1 MIGRKS
7 GQKEK
12 RTNEQM
18 IAMNMIWSVSAVLI
32 NYFMQ
37 FLITPYVTNNI
48 GVEAYGFVSLATSF
62 TSYID
67 IAAAALN
74 TFAGRFISVAYH
86 RRDLERANRF
96 YSSVIAADLILAVCI
111 LLPGAVAI
119 RHLESFI
126 VIPQKLCR
134 DVKILFVLVLINY
147 LLTLLRTA
155 FNTAAFIANRLDLA
169 ERTKSVSYVLQAVV
183 LLGLCLVLPPHV
195 WYVGIAYLCASF
207 FLLVRYV
214 SLTGR
219 LTPELHFSRK
229 QCSLSAVHELLV
241 SGVWNALN
249 NLGDVLNSGLDLL
262 ITDLMLNAVVLGE
275 ISIVKNLG
283 MFCYALVKR
292 ISESFQPRQLILYA
306 QKDTEGQVKLFRMTM
321 KATGMF
327 CSLIIC
333 VFWVCGRD
341 FIALWLPEQ
350 NTEFIYRL
358 LMIVLFSDVAI
369 GVVNPLYYV
378 FTLTKK
384 LKIPCLITIAM
395 GAANVLA
402 MYVLLVQTRYG
413 AYAVVI
419 TTLVINGV
427 HFIDTPLYASYCL
440 GVRAGTFYSVIVRH
454 VLSCAAG
461 TAAAIFLEKILPAAR
476 DWIWL
481 VLKGAVS
488 AAGCGAVI
496 LAVMLRPGETKVFWK
511 KIRKQE
517 NAL

>member
-1 MIGRKS
+1 MMGGKAEK
-7 GQKEK
+7 KEK

-18 IAMNMIWSVSAVLI
+18 IAMNMIWSISAVLI

-62 TSYID
+62 TGYID

-86 RRDLERANRF
+86 RKDLERANRF
-96 YSSVIAADLILAVCI
+96 YSSVIAADLMMAVCI
-111 LLPGAVAI
+111 LVPGAFVI
-119 RHLESFI
+119 RHMEAFI
-126 VIPQKLCR
+126 VIPENLCG
-134 DVKILFVLVLINY
+134 DVKILFALVLVNY

-183 LLGLCLVLPPHV
+183 LLGLCLILPPHV
-195 WYVGIAYLCASF
+195 WYVGIAYLCASS
-207 FLLVRYV
+207 FLLVRYI
-214 SLTGR
+214 SLTGE

-229 QCSLSAVHELLV
+229 QCSLSAVYELFV
-241 SGVWNALN
+241 SGIWNALN

-275 ISIVKNLG
+275 ISIAKNLG

-292 ISESFQPRQLILYA
+292 ISESFQPRQLVLYA
-306 QKDTEGQVKLFRMTM
+306 QKDTEGQVKLFRLTM
-321 KATGMF
+321 KTTGLF

-333 VFWVCGRD
+333 VFWVCGRN
-341 FIALWLPEQ
+341 FLVLWLPEQ

-358 LMIVLFSDVAI
+358 LMIVLFSDVAV

-395 GAANVLA
+395 GVANVLA
-402 MYVLLVQTRYG
+402 MYVLLVQTHYG

-419 TTLVINGV
+419 TTLVINCV
-427 HFIDTPLYASYCL
+427 HFIDTPLYASYCM
-440 GVRAGTFYSVIVRH
+440 GVGMGTFYPVIGRH
-454 VLSCAAG
+454 VASCAAG
-461 TAAAIFLEKILPAAR
+461 TAAAVLLEMVLPSA
-476 DWIWL
+476 DSWIQL
-481 VLKGAVS
+481 ILKGAVS
-488 AAGCGAVI
+488 AAGCGVVI
-496 LAVMLRPGETKVFWK
+496 LAVMFRPAEIKAFWN

>member
-1 MIGRKS
+1 MIGRKAE
-7 GQKEK
+7 QKEK

-18 IAMNMIWSVSAVLI
+18 IAMNMIWSILAVLI

-62 TSYID
+62 TGYID

-86 RRDLERANRF
+86 RKDLDRANRF
-96 YSSVIAADLILAVCI
+96 YSSVIAADLVLAVCI
-111 LLPGAVAI
+111 LLPGAVVI
-119 RHLESFI
+119 RRMEEFI
-126 VIPQKLCR
+126 VIPQDLCG
-134 DVKILFVLVLINY
+134 DVKILFALILVNY

-169 ERTKSVSYVLQAVV
+169 EKAKSVSYVLQAVV

-207 FLLVRYV
+207 FLLVRYI
-214 SLTGR
+214 SLTGK
-219 LTPELHFSRK
+219 LTPELHFSGR
-229 QCSLSAVHELLV
+229 QCSFSAVYELLV
-241 SGVWNALN
+241 SGIWNALN

-262 ITDLMLNAVVLGE
+262 ITDLMLSAVVLGE
-275 ISIVKNLG
+275 ISIAKNVG

-306 QKDTEGQVKLFRMTM
+306 QKDTEGQVKLFRLTM

-341 FIALWLPEQ
+341 FLVLWLPEQ

-358 LMIVLFSDVAI
+358 LMIVLFSDVAV

-395 GAANVLA
+395 GVTNVLA
-402 MYVLLVQTRYG
+402 MYVLLVQTGWG
-413 AYAVVI
+413 AYAVVV
-419 TTLVINGV
+419 TTLVINCV

-440 GVRAGTFYSVIVRH
+440 GVRMRTFYPVIARH
-454 VLSCAAG
+454 VVSCAAG
-461 TAAAIFLEKILPAAR
+461 VAAAAFMERILPSAGG
-476 DWIWL
+476 WIWL
-481 VLKGAVS
+481 ILKGMVS
-488 AAGCGAVI
+488 AAGCGVVI
-496 LAVMLRPGETKVFWK
+496 AAVMMRPTEIRMFWNR
-511 KIRKQE
+511 IRKQE
-517 NAL
+517 KVL

>member
-1 MIGRKS
+1 MIGGKT

-18 IAMNMIWSVSAVLI
+18 IALNMVWSVSAVLI

-48 GVEAYGFVSLATSF
+48 GVEAYGFVSLAMSF
-62 TSYID
+62 TGYID

-86 RRDLERANRF
+86 RKDLERANRF
-96 YSSVIAADLILAVCI
+96 YSSVIASDLILAVCI
-111 LLPGAVAI
+111 LLPGAAVI
-119 RHLESFI
+119 RRLSAFI
-126 VIPQKLCR
+126 VIPQNLCR
-134 DVKILFVLVLINY
+134 DVKILFVLVLVNY

-155 FNTAAFIANRLDLA
+155 FNTAAFIANRLDLS
-169 ERTKSVSYVLQAVV
+169 ERIKSVSYVLQAVV

-214 SLTGR
+214 SLTR
-219 LTPELHFSRK
+219 KLTPELHFSRK
-229 QCSLSAVHELLV
+229 KCSLSAVYELLA
-241 SGVWNALN
+241 SGIWNALN

-275 ISIVKNLG
+275 ISIAKNLG

-306 QKDTEGQVKLFRMTM
+306 QKNTEGQVKLFRMTM

-341 FIALWLPEQ
+341 FLILWLPEQ

-358 LMIVLFSDVAI
+358 LMIVLFSDVAV

-395 GAANVLA
+395 GVTNVLA
-402 MYVLLVQTRYG
+402 MYVLLVQTKCG

-419 TTLVINGV
+419 TTLVINCV
-427 HFIDTPLYASYCL
+427 HFVDTPLYASYCM
-440 GVRAGTFYSVIVRH
+440 GVRKGTFYPVIARH
-454 VLSCAAG
+454 VVSCAAG
-461 TAAAIFLEKILPAAR
+461 TAAAVLLEEIMPAAG
-476 DWIWL
+476 DWLWL
-481 VLKGAVS
+481 ILKGMVS

-496 LAVMLRPGETKVFWK
+496 LAVMLRPAETRMLWN

-517 NAL
+517 SIL

>member
-1 MIGRKS
+1 MIGGRA

-12 RTNEQM
+12 KTNEQM
-18 IAMNMIWSVSAVLI
+18 IALNMIWSVSAVLI

-48 GVEAYGFVSLATSF
+48 GVEAYGFVSLATAF
-62 TSYID
+62 TGYID

-86 RRDLERANRF
+86 RKDLERANRF
-96 YSSVIAADLILAVCI
+96 YSSVIGANLILAGCI
-111 LLPGAVAI
+111 LLLGAAVI
-119 RHLESFI
+119 RRLGAFI
-126 VIPQKLCR
+126 VIPQNLCG
-134 DVKILFVLVLINY
+134 DVKILFALVLVNY

-155 FNTAAFIANRLDLA
+155 FYTAAFIANRLDLA
-169 ERTKSVSYVLQAVV
+169 EQNKSASYVLQAIV

-195 WYVGIAYLCASF
+195 WYVGIAYLCASL

-214 SLTGR
+214 FLAGK

-229 QCSLSAVHELLV
+229 QCSLLAVRELLV
-241 SGVWNALN
+241 SGIWNALN

-262 ITDLMLNAVVLGE
+262 ITDLMLDAVVLGE
-275 ISIVKNLG
+275 ISIAKNLG

-292 ISESFQPRQLILYA
+292 ISESFQPQQLILYA
-306 QKDTEGQVKLFRMTM
+306 QKNTKGQVKLFRMTM

-341 FIALWLPEQ
+341 FLVLWLPGQ

-358 LMIVLFSDVAI
+358 LMIVLFSDVAV

-384 LKIPCLITIAM
+384 LKIPCFITIEM
-395 GAANVLA
+395 GVTNMLA
-402 MYVLLVQTRYG
+402 MYVLLVQTKCG
-413 AYAVVI
+413 AYAVVL
-419 TTLVINGV
+419 TTLVINCV
-427 HFIDTPLYASYCL
+427 HFVDTPLYASHCM
-440 GVRAGTFYSVIVRH
+440 GVRKGTFYPVIARH
-454 VLSCAAG
+454 IVSCAVG
-461 TAAAIFLEKILPAAR
+461 MAAAVLLENLLPAAEG
-476 DWIWL
+476 WVWL
-481 VLKGAVS
+481 ILKGMAS
-488 AAGCGAVI
+488 AAGCGVVI
-496 LAVMLRPGETKVFWK
+496 VAVMLRPAEIRMVWDKT
-511 KIRKQE
+511 RKQE
-517 NAL
+517 STL